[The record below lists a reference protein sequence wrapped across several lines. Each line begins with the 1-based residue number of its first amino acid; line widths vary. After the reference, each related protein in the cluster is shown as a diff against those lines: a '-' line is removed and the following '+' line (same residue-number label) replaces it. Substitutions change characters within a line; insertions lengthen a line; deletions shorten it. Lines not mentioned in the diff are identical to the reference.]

1 VTRSIVGRI
10 LPLFTAFALT
20 VAPSL
25 VAQNATRPSACTGSE
40 YSRFDFWVGDWE
52 VHNAAGKLAGTS
64 HIEKI
69 LGGCAIQEH
78 WSGAGGGN
86 GTSLNLYDAI
96 SRKWHQTYVDNG
108 GLLLQLDGD
117 IAGGRMVLSG
127 TLPAQQGGGTTMERI
142 SWMPLAGG
150 AVRQLWER
158 SADGGATWSTVF
170 DGRYSRSSGSR

>member
-1 VTRSIVGRI
+1 MTRSIVSRI
-10 LPLFTAFALT
+10 LPLFAVVALT
-20 VAPSL
+20 IAAPL
-25 VAQNATRPSACTGSE
+25 VAQNAARPPACAGSE

-78 WSGAGGGN
+78 WRGAAGGD

-117 IAGGRMVLSG
+117 LADGRMVLNG
-127 TLPAQQGGGTTMERI
+127 TLPAQKDGTTMERI
-142 SWMPLAGG
+142 SWAPLPGG
-150 AVRQLWER
+150 DVRQLWER